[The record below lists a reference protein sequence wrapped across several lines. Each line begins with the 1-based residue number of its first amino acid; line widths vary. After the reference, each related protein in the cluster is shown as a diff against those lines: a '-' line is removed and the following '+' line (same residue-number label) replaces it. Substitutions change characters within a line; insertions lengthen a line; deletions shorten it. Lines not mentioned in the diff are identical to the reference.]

1 MVLTPLWGEA
11 ATTSWPRWR
20 RMTTV
25 FDPIRPVPPI
35 TIFMVY
41 LLIDDW
47 KPLSGVRIQARKF
60 LGFDTRE

>member
-1 MVLTPLWGEA
+1 
-11 ATTSWPRWR
+11 
-20 RMTTV
+20 
-25 FDPIRPVPPI
+25 
-35 TIFMVY
+35 MVY